1 MVSRT
6 AYVKNL
12 KRIVI
17 KVGTTTL
24 THESGLINLS
34 RMEKLVR
41 FMSDLHNEG
50 YEIVLVTSG
59 AIGAGMG
66 KLNLTERPRTIP
78 EKQAVAA
85 VGQVALIHMYQKI
98 FSEYGKTVAQ
108 LLLTKEDIS
117 SRTRFLNAR
126 NAFFSIFS
134 QKVIPI
140 VNENDAVAID
150 EIKVGDNDTLSA
162 LVSSLIDADLLII
175 LSDIDGLY
183 TANPK
188 EVPDAT
194 LIDIVE
200 NIDSNIKKIASGSG
214 SKFGTGGMATK
225 IKAAEICT
233 SSGINM
239 VIAKGEDPEIIRKI
253 VKGENIG
260 TLFIKNDKKLSA
272 RKHWIIYGSKKSGKI
287 VVDTGASKA
296 ICQHKSLLP
305 SGIIEIVGTF
315 KKGDIVSILD
325 EEFAEIA
332 RGIVNYSSH
341 EVDKIKGCQTS
352 DISNILGYK
361 DYDVVVHLNNM
372 HILGGF

>member
-50 YEIVLVTSG
+50 YEVVLVTSG

-66 KLNLTERPRTIP
+66 KLNLAERPRTIP

-108 LLLTKEDIS
+108 LLLTKEDIVN
-117 SRTRFLNAR
+117 RNRFLNAR

-175 LSDIDGLY
+175 LSDIEGLY

-239 VIAKGEDPEIIRKI
+239 VIAKGEDPEVIRKI

-287 VVDTGASKA
+287 IVDAGASRA

-315 KKGDIVSILD
+315 KKGDIISILD
-325 EEFAEIA
+325 EESVEIA

-341 EVDKIKGCQTS
+341 EVEKIKGCHTS

-372 HILGGF
+372 QILGGC

>member
-1 MVSRT
+1 MLSRT
-6 AYVKNL
+6 TFVKDL

-24 THESGLINLS
+24 THESGLINLG

-50 YEIVLVTSG
+50 YEVVLVTSG

-66 KLNLTERPRTIP
+66 KLNLAERPKTIP

-98 FSEYGKTVAQ
+98 FSEYGKNIAQ
-108 LLLTKEDIS
+108 LLLTKDDIEN
-117 SRTRFLNAR
+117 RKRFLNAR
-126 NAFFSIFS
+126 NAFFAIFS
-134 QKVIPI
+134 QNVIPI
-140 VNENDAVAID
+140 VNENDAVTID

-162 LVSSLIDADLLII
+162 LVASLVDADLLII

-188 EVPDAT
+188 EVPDAQ
-194 LIDIVE
+194 LISIVE
-200 NIDSNIKKIASGSG
+200 NIDSDIRKIATGSG

-239 VIAKGEDPEIIRKI
+239 VIAKGENPEIMKRII
-253 VKGENIG
+253 SGEDVG
-260 TLFIKNDKKLSA
+260 TIFLKNNKKLSA
-272 RKHWIIYGSKKSGKI
+272 RKHWIRFGSKKSGKI
-287 VVDTGASKA
+287 IVDQGASTA
-296 ICQHKSLLP
+296 ICSHKSLLP
-305 SGIIEIVGTF
+305 SGIIKVSGTF
-315 KKGDIVSILD
+315 MKGDIVSIFD
-325 EEFAEIA
+325 EGNTEIA
-332 RGIVNYSSH
+332 RGIVNYSS
-341 EVDKIKGCQTS
+341 EELDKIKGCHTS
-352 DISNILGYK
+352 EIFDILGYK

-372 HILGGF
+372 QILGGC